1 MTTRDLLPETAG
13 QGAASPSARL
23 IRHAA
28 GRMPPHLAE
37 RLEEEWIA
45 DLAEQRGALSRMRF
59 ALGCW
64 WAQEVMA
71 HEPHLYGARLS
82 APGHG
87 EVDAISPPYPSRLPR
102 RAAAFLAIVLFHFA
116 AALALIYAVRVREL
130 PIPQPPMSWKYYPD
144 SKPVT
149 PPLPL
154 PRVQFDHNTVKIPQ
168 FPTLGP
174 LQASSADS
182 VQPFTQPASSSPPP
196 GPALVRTSGGI
207 GKGFPDT
214 ADFYPPSAMR
224 LGEAGLTAVSVCVDD
239 HGRLT
244 ADPRIAVSSGSP
256 RLDGGALALARAGSG
271 HYRSTTENGRAI
283 SACFQIGVRF
293 ALKELSVAGGR

>member
-1 MTTRDLLPETAG
+1 MNTRDDLPPETAG
-13 QGAASPSARL
+13 RRASSPADRL
-23 IRHAA
+23 IRYAA
-28 GRMPPHLAE
+28 GRLPPGLAE

-71 HEPHLYGARLS
+71 HQPHLYGARLS
-82 APGHG
+82 AAGHG
-87 EVDAISPPYPSRLPR
+87 EIDGISPLGPSRLPR
-102 RAAAFLAIVLFHFA
+102 RAAVFLAIVLFHFA
-116 AALALIYAVRVREL
+116 AALALIYAVKVHERPL
-130 PIPQPPMSWKYYPD
+130 PPPPMSWKYYSE

-149 PPLPL
+149 PPLPM
-154 PRVQFDHNTVKIPQ
+154 PQVQFDHETVLIPQ
-168 FPTLGP
+168 LPPLGP
-174 LQASSADS
+174 LQPSSADS
-182 VQPFTQPASSSPPP
+182 VQAFAPPASSPPP
-196 GPALVRTSGGI
+196 HGPALLRMSGGI

-244 ADPRIAVSSGSP
+244 SDPKIAVSSGSP

-293 ALKELSVAGGR
+293 ALRS

>member
-1 MTTRDLLPETAG
+1 MSTRDDLPPETAG
-13 QGAASPSARL
+13 RSAASPSARL
-23 IRHAA
+23 IRYAA
-28 GRMPPHLAE
+28 GRMPPGLAE

-45 DLAEQRGALSRMRF
+45 DLAEQHGALSRMRF

-64 WAQEVMA
+64 WAKEVIG

-82 APGHG
+82 AASHG
-87 EVDAISPPYPSRLPR
+87 KVDVITPLYPSLLPR
-102 RAAAFLAIVLFHFA
+102 RAAVFLVIVFLHIA
-116 AALALIYAVRVREL
+116 AALALIYAIKVREL
-130 PIPQPPMSWKYYPD
+130 PIPQPPMIGRLYFDPKL
-144 SKPVT
+144 VT

-154 PRVQFDHNTVKIPQ
+154 PRPQ
-168 FPTLGP
+168 LGHDRVRILVLPPFGP
-174 LQASSADS
+174 LQSSSADS
-182 VQPFTQPASSSPPP
+182 LQPIAQPTSSLPTP
-196 GPALVRTSGGI
+196 GPAQVRMSGGI
-207 GKGFPDT
+207 GRGFPNT

-224 LGEAGLTAVSVCVDD
+224 VGEAGLTAVNVCVDD

-244 ADPRIAVSSGSP
+244 TDPKIAVSSGSP

-293 ALKELSVAGGR
+293 TLKS